1 LISVKG
7 NQEKL
12 QEVVHETI
20 LEALEKDELKPS
32 QTHTT
37 KEKSHGRIEERIIT
51 VIEAPEEF
59 AGKEEW
65 KGIKS
70 FVMAI
75 RETTDKNGKTEVGIR
90 YYISSLL
97 PTARKMSQIVR
108 GHWGI
113 ENGLHWVLD
122 VAFGEDLN
130 RARQNNA
137 QANLGVLRRVALS
150 MIKNT
155 PDLKGSVKSKRQQ
168 AGWDEKILETIL
180 FGATI

>member
-7 NQEKL
+7 NQETL
-12 QEVVHETI
+12 QEVV
-20 LEALEKDELKPS
+20 LDSFEKAFDKDQLKPK

-37 KEKSHGRIEERIIT
+37 TEKSHGRIEERTIT
-51 VIEAPEEF
+51 VIEAPEKF

-70 FVMAI
+70 FVMAV
-75 RETTDKNGKTEVGIR
+75 RETTDKDGKTEGGVR
-90 YYISSLL
+90 YYVSSLV
-97 PTARKMSQIVR
+97 PNAKKMSEIVR

-130 RARQNNA
+130 RARLNNA
-137 QANLGVLRRVALS
+137 QANLGVLRRVAVS
-150 MIKNT
+150 MVKNT
-155 PDLKGSVKSKRQQ
+155 PNLKGGTKSKRQQ
-168 AGWDEKILETIL
+168 AGWNEKTLEAIL
-180 FGATI
+180 FGSKI